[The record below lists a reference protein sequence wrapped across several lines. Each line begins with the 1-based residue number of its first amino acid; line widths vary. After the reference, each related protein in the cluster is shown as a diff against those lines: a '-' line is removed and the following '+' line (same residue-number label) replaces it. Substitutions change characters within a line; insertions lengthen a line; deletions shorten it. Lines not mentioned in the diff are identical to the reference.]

1 MKIRLPKYFIA
12 MTLLASLCAG
22 TRAAESW
29 LPECVGR
36 MSISLP
42 EAADVAGYSY
52 VRLMDELK
60 LAGGQRQ
67 YQFSDGEEADLSD
80 IHYGGLVYVTNPLTG
95 DEIKKLAAQLQKR
108 VETNRTAAKKIRA
121 SDGTLAT
128 FKNAKLPDGFAW
140 NVVQYHSVF
149 RQMQGHAFFW
159 HGGGER
165 AAMSDNQLA
174 SEKIVAGLSLRQ
186 ANAVPSGPG
195 VCLPHAFI
203 KDAGDVWR
211 NVGMTFRLK
220 SHPDIT
226 VWLEDASATDTDAP
240 APQPPLASMANEFW
254 VQYQAIGEKIESIW
268 KIPAAHDVTLAE
280 QKGLATFVRIQRPD
294 KSIDFGYMAI
304 ARGDP
309 KATRDTPRLRL
320 YVIRNAAKAR
330 KRGIEPIAEAAFLA
344 MAEAIA
350 GGVRHR

>member
-1 MKIRLPKYFIA
+1 MTIRPLARFFGIGMLA
-12 MTLLASLCAG
+12 CMSFGAHGADTLM
-22 TRAAESW
+22 
-29 LPECVGR
+29 PECVGR
-36 MSISLP
+36 MFINLP
-42 EAADVAGYSY
+42 GEADVAGYSY
-52 VRLMDELK
+52 GRIADELK

-67 YQFSDGEEADLSD
+67 FQFADGEEAHLGD

-95 DEIKKLAAQLQKR
+95 DELRKLAAQLQKR
-108 VETNRTAAKKIRA
+108 VEINRTAAKKIRV

-128 FKNAKLPDGFAW
+128 FNNAKLPDGFAW
-140 NVVQYHSVF
+140 NVAQYHSVF

-165 AAMSDNQLA
+165 AAMSDNQRA

-186 ANAVPSGPG
+186 ENAVPSGPG

-220 SHPDIT
+220 SHPEIT

-240 APQPPLASMANEFW
+240 APQAPLASMANEFW

-268 KIPAAHDVTLAE
+268 KTPAAHDVTLAE

-309 KATRDTPRLRL
+309 KATHDTPRLRL
-320 YVIRNAAKAR
+320 YVIRKAAKAR
-330 KRGIEPIAEAAFLA
+330 KKGIEPIAEAEFLA

-350 GGVRHR
+350 GGVKHR

>member
-1 MKIRLPKYFIA
+1 MTIRSLALFFGTGMLA
-12 MTLLASLCAG
+12 CMSFGARGAETLI
-22 TRAAESW
+22 
-29 LPECVGR
+29 PECVGR
-36 MSISLP
+36 MFVSLP
-42 EAADVAGYSY
+42 GEADVAGYSY
-52 VRLMDELK
+52 VRLADELK
-60 LAGGQRQ
+60 LAGSQRQ
-67 YQFSDGEEADLSD
+67 YQFADGEEAGLSD
-80 IHYGGLVYVTNPLTG
+80 IHYGGLVYVTNLLTS

-108 VETNRTAAKKIRA
+108 VETNGTAAKKIRA
-121 SDGTLAT
+121 SDSTLAT
-128 FKNAKLPDGFAW
+128 FKNEKVPDGFAW
-140 NVVQYHSVF
+140 NVAQYHSVF

-159 HGGGER
+159 HAGGER
-165 AAMSDNQLA
+165 AAMSDNQRA
-174 SEKIVAGLSLRQ
+174 SEKIVAGLALRK
-186 ANAVPSGPG
+186 ANAVPPGPG

-240 APQPPLASMANEFW
+240 APQAPLASMANEFW

-268 KIPAAHDVTLAE
+268 KAPAAHDVTLAE

-294 KSIDFGYMAI
+294 NSMDFGYMAI
-304 ARGDP
+304 ARGDS
-309 KATRDTPRLRL
+309 KATQDTPRLRL

-330 KRGIEPIAEAAFLA
+330 KKGIEPIAEAEFLA

-350 GGVRHR
+350 GGVKHR